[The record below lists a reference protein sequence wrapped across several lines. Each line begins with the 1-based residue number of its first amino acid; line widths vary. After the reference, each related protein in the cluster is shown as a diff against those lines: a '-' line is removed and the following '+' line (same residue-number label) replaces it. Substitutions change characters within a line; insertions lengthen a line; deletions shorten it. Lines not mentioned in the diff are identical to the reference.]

1 MKNSILTA
9 KFTSMIMVAI
19 LLLVMYNAALAADFT
34 PAGSG
39 NLKKYAVPF
48 IDIGWDATYADM
60 KGYGFTAVNNADGT
74 LSFKSPDIGKP
85 GFLTRVGDANCTLLF
100 TFDRNDKLVSIQG
113 IQMVGS
119 DNNIE
124 QSINMENYFIKAYGY
139 SGTPNRTAEFV
150 DKASQYNYD
159 LTVSDLTKAVAKG
172 KVVVKSEIVTTTTSI
187 TVITENIN
195 GQCVV
200 EFVVTQIATK

>member
-1 MKNSILTA
+1 M
-9 KFTSMIMVAI
+9 
-19 LLLVMYNAALAADFT
+19 LLLVMCNAALAADFT

-48 IDIGWDATYADM
+48 IDIGWDATYTDM
-60 KGYGFTAVNNADGT
+60 KAFGFNAINNADGT

-85 GFLTRVGDANCTLLF
+85 GFLTDVGGANCTLLF
-100 TFDRNDKLVSIQG
+100 TFNRYDKLTSIQG
-113 IQMVGS
+113 MQRVGN
-119 DNNIE
+119 DNNME
-124 QSINMENYFIKAYGY
+124 QFIKMEEYFVKAYGY

-150 DKASQYNYD
+150 DKASQFNYD
-159 LTVSDLTKAVAKG
+159 LTVSDLTKAVANG
-172 KVVVKSEIVTTTTSI
+172 KVVVKSVIETATTTI

-195 GQCVV
+195 RECVV